1 MQKRRIYALIL
12 GIGAISLIR
21 STVGQGTDFRVFW
34 KAGAALLR
42 GSPIYQLAQDGGM
55 VFKYPPWIAPLFIP
69 VSLASFEAAKWIWGV
84 FCVACMAGIFYLLT
98 RKLKVR
104 MTVWAPL
111 AIFYW
116 GLWVIHALDGQI
128 IVPLLLLGLWQI
140 TREALPQASLQS
152 GKTRLTR
159 GLALAAVPL
168 TYSSKV
174 FTLFPF
180 LFCPERFFKRRV
192 VAWGVVLT
200 IALSAIT
207 AVRGFHGD
215 FGQMF
220 HDWREAATSGAKYL
234 PEGHTRGPKNQSLTS
249 LACRWLSIPAND
261 TRDEVIVALALFA
274 LAFFF
279 FQKRM
284 RGWSDPD
291 RFLVGLALTPA
302 FHPLSWHHLH
312 LWTFP
317 LAACSLQRW
326 VDKKSSRTFA
336 RTAWLFGSVFLI
348 TLSSERAFGW
358 TEVLR
363 PFSAFL
369 EMNVGRAWGALFLS
383 LYAVTDDAVTET
395 E

>member
-34 KAGAALLR
+34 KAGAALLQ

-55 VFKYPPWIAPLFIP
+55 VFKYPPWIAPFFVP
-69 VSLASFEAAKWIWGV
+69 VGIFSFTVAKWIWGI
-84 FCVACMAGIFYLLT
+84 FCVSCMAGIFSILT

-140 TREALPQASLQS
+140 TREASP
-152 GKTRLTR
+152 KD
-159 GLALAAVPL
+159 GLALATLPL

-180 LFCPERFFKRRV
+180 LFCPARFFKRRV
-192 VAWGVVLT
+192 IAWGVVLT
-200 IALSAIT
+200 IALSSVT
-207 AVRGFHGD
+207 AMRGFHGD

-234 PEGHTRGPKNQSLTS
+234 PEGHTRGAKNQTLTS

-284 RGWSDPD
+284 RGWSETD

-326 VDKKSSRTFA
+326 VDQKSSRTVF
-336 RTAWLFGSVFLI
+336 RTAWLFGSLFLI

-369 EMNVGRAWGALFLS
+369 EMNVGRAWGALLLS
-383 LYAVTDDAVTET
+383 IYAVRSIPAAHSVTET